1 MEGMSSSKIGN
12 KKVLHSQVR
21 EIINRVLAFMK
32 KEAVEGISI
41 PLRSV
46 HERVVA
52 ATGVSKRTLKRIS
65 KEGKDICDELSQSF
79 TSPRKI
85 KPQRCSKSTV
95 DDFDVQVIRRTINQF
110 HLEEKKHPTLRKISS
125 LWILLGKIGFRWG
138 KTNSDK
144 SVLCERLDIRLKL
157 IEFLR
162 SINRFRE
169 EGRPII
175 YTDETYIHSSHTTP
189 FQWKSD
195 DKEGIKAPVSKGQ
208 RLIIVHGGGEMGFIP
223 EALLIFKLG
232 LKTGDYHGE
241 MNSGNYLKWVK
252 NQLIPNLPPKS
263 VVVIDNAPYH
273 NVQLNRPPSSNAKK
287 DTMKE

>member
-21 EIINRVLAFMK
+21 EIVNRVLVFMK

-52 ATGVSKRTLKRIS
+52 TTGISKRTLKRIS
-65 KEGKDICDELSQSF
+65 KEGKDICDGL
-79 TSPRKI
+79 I
-85 KPQRCSKSTV
+85 
-95 DDFDVQVIRRTINQF
+95 IRRTINEF
-110 HLEEKKHPTLRKISS
+110 HLEENKHPTLRALLPIVREKTSFEGKISS
-125 LWILLGKIGFRWG
+125 LRILLGKIGFRWG

-144 SVLCERLDIRLKL
+144 SVLCERLDIRLKR

-195 DKEGIKAPVSKGQ
+195 DKKGIKAPVSKGQ
-208 RLIIVHGGGEMGFIP
+208 RLIIVHGGREMGF
-223 EALLIFKLG
+223 
-232 LKTGDYHGE
+232 
-241 MNSGNYLKWVK
+241 
-252 NQLIPNLPPKS
+252 
-263 VVVIDNAPYH
+263 
-273 NVQLNRPPSSNAKK
+273 PS
-287 DTMKE
+287 